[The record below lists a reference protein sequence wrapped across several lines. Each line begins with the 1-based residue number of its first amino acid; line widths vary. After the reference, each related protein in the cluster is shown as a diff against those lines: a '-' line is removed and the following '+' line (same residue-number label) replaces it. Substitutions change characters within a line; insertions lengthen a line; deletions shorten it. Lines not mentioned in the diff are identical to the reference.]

1 MEQAGIAPTP
11 KQKAE
16 HAMYEKLVYSTIRS
30 AFGPRI
36 KYLACGGAPLDRKLA
51 TFFNGIGLTMIQ
63 GYGLTETAA
72 PFAFTRVHDNVIGTV
87 GQPVP
92 GSSVRISPTGELEVK
107 GQNVFLGY
115 HNLPEKT
122 TETFA
127 EDGWLKTGDLASI
140 DDEGHITLT
149 GRAKD
154 IIITAGG
161 KNGSPIPIWS

>member
-72 PFAFTRVHDNVIGTV
+72 PFAFTRVHDNVIGLHPCARQRDRHRGAARARLLGAHLSHRRTR
-87 GQPVP
+87 GEGPERVP
-92 GSSVRISPTGELEVK
+92 W
-107 GQNVFLGY
+107 
-115 HNLPEKT
+115 LP
-122 TETFA
+122 
-127 EDGWLKTGDLASI
+127 
-140 DDEGHITLT
+140 
-149 GRAKD
+149 
-154 IIITAGG
+154 
-161 KNGSPIPIWS
+161 